1 MFCMA
6 GYYTTYELLSK
17 HAYSMAEGY
26 MGASSDQQLS
36 SENVQA
42 ITDYINTAPLISKKI
57 FISLDIITSFVFITL
72 SILNFTGIL
81 PNIAFGGS
89 IAMIV
94 IGSINLLLTICSQ
107 STSDIELPSD
117 LEEKFNKDKDFIH
130 ILVELR
136 VKNHF

>member
-1 MFCMA
+1 MA

-57 FISLDIITSFVFITL
+57 FISLDI
-72 SILNFTGIL
+72 IL